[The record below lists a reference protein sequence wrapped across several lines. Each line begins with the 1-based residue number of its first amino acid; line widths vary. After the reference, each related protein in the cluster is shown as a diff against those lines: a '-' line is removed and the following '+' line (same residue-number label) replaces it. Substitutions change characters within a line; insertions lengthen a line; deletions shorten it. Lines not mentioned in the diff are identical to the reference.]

1 MVAAMWTLLAAM
13 AAPVSAAEAD
23 SAVAGT
29 VLKTDADVEVHQSAS
44 DSSKVITVLETGTV
58 VLVTED
64 DGEGWC
70 RISAGEVTGY
80 AETGHLVQL
89 YSSDERSQE

>member
-70 RISAGEVTGY
+70 RISCRG
-80 AETGHLVQL
+80 GHRLRRDGASGAALQQ
-89 YSSDERSQE
+89 R

>member
-1 MVAAMWTLLAAM
+1 MKRILIMVAAMWTLLAAM

-44 DSSKVITVLETGTV
+44 DSSKVITV
-58 VLVTED
+58 
-64 DGEGWC
+64 
-70 RISAGEVTGY
+70 
-80 AETGHLVQL
+80 
-89 YSSDERSQE
+89 SSVFCFGV